1 MEPTQAWD
9 IIEESV
15 KTPWSGKSR
24 KVLTTFQKIIRKR
37 LIRKKYG
44 SFRVP
49 EYEDILMESKKHTI
63 LYAKF
68 VVMGK
73 LPPKLHRKMLA
84 WAIADPSDIQLKFY
98 FRVCEGKAEY
108 VRPSYWPAVY

>member
-1 MEPTQAWD
+1 MEPEKSLR

-15 KTPWSGKSR
+15 KTPWSRNSKV
-24 KVLTTFQKIIRKR
+24 VLTTFQKLIRKR
-37 LIRKKYG
+37 LVRKKYG

-49 EYEDILMESKKHTI
+49 EYEAILMESKEYSI

-84 WAIADPSDIQLKFY
+84 WAIAEPNDNQLKFY
-98 FRVCEGKAEY
+98 FKVCGGNDEY
-108 VRPSYWPAVY
+108 VRPSYWPQP